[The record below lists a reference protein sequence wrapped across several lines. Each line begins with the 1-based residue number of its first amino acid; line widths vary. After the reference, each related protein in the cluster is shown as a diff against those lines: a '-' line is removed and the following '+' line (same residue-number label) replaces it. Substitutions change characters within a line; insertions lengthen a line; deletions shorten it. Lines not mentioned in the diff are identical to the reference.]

1 MKPGFVVG
9 VDAGGSSTRA
19 VAVDASGQV
28 LGFAK
33 AGGGNPNSR
42 PPRQAAEAIASSIA
56 EATAGL
62 AGRDLRACV
71 IGLAGR
77 SRLTNPTF
85 AAIFQQAVAGFA
97 VSPAVV
103 SDADAAFASAT
114 AQPDGTVLV
123 AGTGSIAARIRD
135 RRTVA
140 TVGGYGW
147 LLGDEGSGFWLGRE
161 AVRATLDGLARG
173 HLGVLGQA
181 VLSSA
186 AVDPDDPRAAHRLI
200 TEVNGQPPVRLDRF
214 APLVSRAHE
223 AGDPVALTIVERAAG
238 LLVETA
244 KAARDEGERTPIVLA
259 GSVLGVTSPVGALV
273 REGLAESHVLSS
285 GDGVLGAAWLAAVRG
300 FGESA
305 ARPRRVP

>member
-1 MKPGFVVG
+1 MTAGFVVG
-9 VDAGGSSTRA
+9 VDAGGTATRA
-19 VAVDASGQV
+19 LAVDESGEV
-28 LGFAK
+28 LGFAT
-33 AGGGNPNSR
+33 ASGGNPNSC
-42 PPRQAAEAIASSIA
+42 PPSRAAEAIGSAIAGAS
-56 EATAGL
+56 AGL
-62 AGRDLRACV
+62 AASDLRACV
-71 IGLAGR
+71 VGLAGR
-77 SRLTNPTF
+77 SKLTDPTV
-85 AAIFQQAVAGFA
+85 AAIFQRAMADLP

-161 AVRATLDGLARG
+161 AVRATLDGLAHGCLGALG
-173 HLGVLGQA
+173 HA

-186 AVDPDDPRAAHRLI
+186 AVHPEDPHAANRLI

-214 APLVSRAHE
+214 APLVSRAHAE
-223 AGDPVALTIVERAAG
+223 GDPVALAIVKRAAG
-238 LLVETA
+238 LLMDTA
-244 KAARDEGERTPIVLA
+244 IAARDEGERTPVVLA
-259 GSVLGVTSPVGALV
+259 GSVLGVGSPVGTLV
-273 REGLAESHVLSS
+273 REGLAKWHPLSS
-285 GDGVLGAAWLAAVRG
+285 GDGALGAAWLAAVRA
-300 FGESA
+300 FGDGA